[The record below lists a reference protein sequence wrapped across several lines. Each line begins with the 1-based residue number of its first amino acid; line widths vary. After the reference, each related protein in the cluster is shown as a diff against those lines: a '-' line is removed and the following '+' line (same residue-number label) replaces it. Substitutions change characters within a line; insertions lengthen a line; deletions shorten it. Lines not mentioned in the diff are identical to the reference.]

1 MERRSTID
9 AGTSERVSDGELVR
23 GIKVIDVDTHL
34 SEPLDLWTS
43 RATPTYRDRVPQMRM
58 LDGQWTWTIDGNRSM
73 GVGSAASVIYRD
85 GSKAAGI
92 EFTDWQVDEVHPG
105 CSQTKARLAFM
116 DENGIW
122 AQVVYP
128 NVLGF
133 AGQGRAPM
141 GAPRREPVDADLR
154 LVSTRIYNEA
164 MAEMQAES
172 GDRLLPMALL
182 PWWDIDLAVE
192 EAERCH
198 AMGMRGVNINS
209 DPQLH
214 GLQDLSGEYWTP
226 LWEVCSDKGL
236 PVNFHIGAS
245 DSTMSWYGETPWPS
259 LRPEEKLAVGG
270 TMMFISNAKVILNLI
285 TSGLLERF
293 PKLNFVSVE
302 SGIGWI
308 PFILETLDYSLA
320 ESGARRLDKLSMSP
334 VEYFRRQIYAT
345 FWFEGRDAASSIRR
359 VGIDNVMFETD
370 FPHPICLYPRPLS
383 QVRDCLAE
391 LTLEERRKVLST
403 NAARVYNLP
412 VD

>member
-1 MERRSTID
+1 MSADSTP
-9 AGTSERVSDGELVR
+9 ERVPDADFAA
-23 GIKVIDVDTHL
+23 GIRVIDVDTHI

-43 RATPTYRDRVPQMRM
+43 RATPRYRDRVPQMRM
-58 LDGQWTWTIDGNRSM
+58 LDGQWVWTIDGDRSV
-73 GVGSAASVIYRD
+73 GIGSAASVIYRD

-105 CSQTKARLAFM
+105 CSRTKERLQLM

-133 AGQGRAPM
+133 AGQGRGPV

-154 LVSTRIYNEA
+154 LVCTRIYNDA

-182 PWWDIDLAVE
+182 PWWDIDLAVA

-214 GLQDLSGEYWTP
+214 GMQDLSGEYWTP
-226 LWEVCSDKGL
+226 LWELCSDQGL

-259 LRPEEKLAVGG
+259 LQPEEKLAVGSS
-270 TMMFISNAKVILNLI
+270 MMFISNAKVILNLI

-320 ESGARRLDKLSMSP
+320 ESGAHRLDKLSMSP
-334 VEYFRRQIYAT
+334 SDYFRRQIYAC
-345 FWFEGRDAASSIRR
+345 FWFESRDAAATIRR
-359 VGIDNVMFETD
+359 VGVDNVMFETD
-370 FPHPICLYPRPLS
+370 FPHPTCLYPRPLE
-383 QVRDCLAE
+383 QARERLAE
-391 LTLEERRKVLST
+391 LTPEEQRKVLST
-403 NAARVYNLP
+403 NAARVYRVPLA
-412 VD
+412 

>member
-1 MERRSTID
+1 MDTTASPD
-9 AGTSERVSDGELVR
+9 RVSESALVQ
-23 GIKVIDVDTHL
+23 GIKVIDIDTHL

-58 LDGQWTWTIDGNRSM
+58 LDGKWTWTIDGDRSL
-73 GVGSAASVIYRD
+73 GVGSASSVIYRD
-85 GSKAAGI
+85 GSTAAGI
-92 EFTDWQVDEVHPG
+92 EFSMWQVDEVHPG
-105 CSQTKARLAFM
+105 CSRVKERVEFM

-122 AQVVYP
+122 AQIVYP

-154 LVSTRIYNEA
+154 LVSTRIYNDA

-172 GDRLLPMALL
+172 RDRLLPMALL

-198 AMGMRGVNINS
+198 ALGMRGVNINS
-209 DPQLH
+209 DPHLH
-214 GLQDLSGEYWTP
+214 GMEDLSGDYWTP
-226 LWEVCSDKGL
+226 LWELCSDTGL

-245 DSTMSWYGETPWPS
+245 DSTMSWYGDSPWPS
-259 LRPEEKLAVGG
+259 LQPEEKLAVGG

-302 SGIGWI
+302 SGLGWI
-308 PFILETLDYSLA
+308 PFVLETLDYSLIEA
-320 ESGARRLDKLSMSP
+320 GARRLNKLSMSP
-334 VEYFRRQIYAT
+334 MEYFRRQMYAS
-345 FWFEGRDAASSIRR
+345 FWFEGRDASATIRR
-359 VGIDNVMFETD
+359 VGVDNVMFETD
-370 FPHPICLYPRPLS
+370 FPHPICLYPRPLE
-383 QVRDCLAE
+383 QVRECLAD
-391 LTLEERRKVLST
+391 LTAEERRKVLSA
-403 NAARVYNLP
+403 NAARVYNIP

>member
-1 MERRSTID
+1 MSASSSAEH
-9 AGTSERVSDGELVR
+9 VSDAEFTR
-23 GIKVIDVDTHL
+23 GIKVIDIDSHL

-43 RATPTYRDRVPQMRM
+43 RATPKYRDRVPQMRM
-58 LDGQWTWTIDGNRSM
+58 LDGQWVWTIDRDRSM
-73 GVGSAASVIYRD
+73 GVGSASSVIYRD

-105 CSQTKARLAFM
+105 CSRVKERLEFM
-116 DENGIW
+116 DENGLW
-122 AQVVYP
+122 AQIVYP

-154 LVSTRIYNEA
+154 QVSTQIYNDA

-172 GDRLLPMALL
+172 GGRLLPMALL
-182 PWWDIDLAVE
+182 PWWDIDRAVL
-192 EAERCH
+192 EAERCF

-214 GLQDLSGEYWTP
+214 GMQDLSGEYWTP
-226 LWEVCSDKGL
+226 LWELCSDKGL

-245 DSTMSWYGETPWPS
+245 ESTMSWYGESPWPS
-259 LRPEEKLAVGG
+259 LQPEEKLAVGG

-285 TSGLLERF
+285 TSGVLERF

-320 ESGARRLDKLSMSP
+320 ESGARRLDKLSMTP
-334 VEYFRRQIYAT
+334 FEYFRRQIYAS
-345 FWFEGRDAASSIRR
+345 FWFEGRDTAAAIRR
-359 VGIDNVMFETD
+359 VGVDNVMFETD
-370 FPHPICLYPRPLS
+370 FPHPVCLYPRPLE
-383 QVRDCLAE
+383 QVRSCLAD
-391 LTLEERRKVLST
+391 LTAEERRKVLSA
-403 NAARVYNLP
+403 NAARVYGIPL
-412 VD
+412 D

>member
-1 MERRSTID
+1 MDTD
-9 AGTSERVSDGELVR
+9 ASSPPVSDRELIQ
-23 GIKVIDVDTHL
+23 GIKVVDVDTHL

-43 RATPTYRDRVPQMRM
+43 RATPKYRDRVPQMRM
-58 LDGQWTWTIDGNRSM
+58 LDGRLTWTIDGDRSM

-105 CSQTKARLAFM
+105 CSRTKERLQFM

-198 AMGMRGVNINS
+198 AVGMRGVNINS

-214 GLQDLSGEYWTP
+214 GLQDLSGDYWTP
-226 LWEVCSDKGL
+226 LWELCSDKGL

-308 PFILETLDYSLA
+308 PFVLETLDYSLA
-320 ESGARRLDKLSMSP
+320 ESGARRIDKLSLSP

-345 FWFEGRDAASSIRR
+345 FWFEGKDAASAIRR

-370 FPHPICLYPRPLS
+370 FPHPICLYPRPLA
-383 QVRDCLAE
+383 QVRDCLAG
-391 LTLEERRKVLST
+391 LTRDERRKVLSS
-403 NAARVYNLP
+403 NAARVYRLSL
-412 VD
+412 D

>member
-1 MERRSTID
+1 
-9 AGTSERVSDGELVR
+9 
-23 GIKVIDVDTHL
+23 
-34 SEPLDLWTS
+34 
-43 RATPTYRDRVPQMRM
+43 M
-58 LDGQWTWTIDGNRSM
+58 LDGKRVWTIDGDRSM

-105 CSQTKARLAFM
+105 CSRTKERLEFM

-122 AQVVYP
+122 AQIVYP
-128 NVLGF
+128 NVMGF

-141 GAPRREPVDADLR
+141 GAPKREPVDADLR
-154 LVSTRIYNEA
+154 LVSTRIYNDA
-164 MAEMQAES
+164 MAEMQSDS
-172 GDRLLPMALL
+172 GGRLLPMALL

-198 AMGMRGVNINS
+198 AVGMRGVNINS

-214 GLQDLSGEYWTP
+214 GMQDLSGEYWTP
-226 LWEVCSDKGL
+226 LWELCSDKGL

-259 LRPEEKLAVGG
+259 LQPEEKLAVGG

-308 PFILETLDYSLA
+308 PFVLESLDYSLA
-320 ESGARRLDKLSMSP
+320 ESGARRLDKLSLSP
-334 VEYFRRQIYAT
+334 IEYFRRQIYAS
-345 FWFEGRDAASSIRR
+345 FWFESRDASVSIRR
-359 VGIDNVMFETD
+359 VGVDNVMFETD
-370 FPHPICLYPRPLS
+370 FPHPICLYPRPLE
-383 QVRDCLAE
+383 QVRDCLAD

-403 NAARVYNLP
+403 NAARVYNIPL
-412 VD
+412 D

>member
-1 MERRSTID
+1 MNASSTS
-9 AGTSERVSDGELVR
+9 GSVSGADLFQD
-23 GIKVIDVDTHL
+23 IKVIDIDSHL

-43 RATPTYRDRVPQMRM
+43 RATPKYRDRVPQMRM
-58 LDGQWTWTIDGNRSM
+58 LDGQWVWTIDGDRSM

-85 GSKAAGI
+85 GTKAAGI
-92 EFTDWQVDEVHPG
+92 EFTDWQVDQVHPG
-105 CSQTKARLAFM
+105 CSRTKERLEFM
-116 DENGIW
+116 DENGLW
-122 AQVVYP
+122 AQIVYP

-141 GAPRREPVDADLR
+141 GAPKRELVDADLR
-154 LVSTRIYNEA
+154 LVSTRIYNDA

-172 GDRLLPMALL
+172 RGRLLPMALL
-182 PWWDIDLAVE
+182 PWWDIELAVA

-198 AMGMRGVNINS
+198 AMGMRGININS

-214 GLQDLSGEYWTP
+214 GMQDLSGDYWTP
-226 LWEVCSDKGL
+226 LWELCSDQGL

-245 DSTMSWYGETPWPS
+245 DSTMSWYGESPWPS

-293 PKLNFVSVE
+293 PRLNFVSVE

-320 ESGARRLDKLSMSP
+320 ESGARRLDRLSMSP
-334 VEYFRRQIYAT
+334 SEYFRRQIYAS
-345 FWFEGRDAASSIRR
+345 FWFEGRDASSAIRR
-359 VGIDNVMFETD
+359 VGVDNVMFETD
-370 FPHPICLYPRPLS
+370 FPHPVCLYPRPLE
-383 QVRDCLAE
+383 QVRDCLAD
-391 LTLEERRKVLST
+391 LTFGERRKVLSA
-403 NAARVYNLP
+403 NAARVYNIPLS
-412 VD
+412 

>member
-1 MERRSTID
+1 MDANSTSKRS
-9 AGTSERVSDGELVR
+9 SDGGIVQ
-23 GIKVIDVDTHL
+23 GIKVIDIDSHL

-43 RATPTYRDRVPQMRM
+43 RATPKYRDRVPQMRM

-85 GSKAAGI
+85 GTKAAGI
-92 EFTDWQVDEVHPG
+92 EFTDWQVDQVHPG
-105 CSQTKARLAFM
+105 CSRAKERLEFM
-116 DENGIW
+116 DENGLW
-122 AQVVYP
+122 AQIVYP

-154 LVSTRIYNEA
+154 LVSTQIYNDA

-172 GDRLLPMALL
+172 GGRLLPMALL
-182 PWWDIDLAVE
+182 PWWDIDLAVS
-192 EAERCH
+192 EAERCD
-198 AMGMRGVNINS
+198 AMGMRGININS

-214 GLQDLSGEYWTP
+214 GMQDLSGDYWTP
-226 LWEVCSDKGL
+226 LWELCSDKGL

-259 LRPEEKLAVGG
+259 LKPEEKLAVGG

-320 ESGARRLDKLSMSP
+320 ESGARRLDRLSMSP
-334 VEYFRRQIYAT
+334 VEYFRRQIYAS
-345 FWFEGRDAASSIRR
+345 FWFEGRDASSSIRR
-359 VGIDNVMFETD
+359 VGVDNVMFETD
-370 FPHPICLYPRPLS
+370 FPHPICLYPRPLE
-383 QVRDCLAE
+383 QVSECLAD
-391 LTLEERRKVLST
+391 LTAEERRKVLSS
-403 NAARVYNLP
+403 NAARVYNVPLN
-412 VD
+412 

>member
-198 AMGMRGVNINS
+198 AMGMRCVNINS

-259 LRPEEKLAVGG
+259 LRPEERAVGG

>member
-1 MERRSTID
+1 MSVHSTEH
-9 AGTSERVSDGELVR
+9 GSGSDQAE
-23 GIKVIDVDTHL
+23 GIKVIDIDTHI

-43 RATPTYRDRVPQMRM
+43 RATPKYRDRVPQMRM
-58 LDGQWTWTIDGNRSM
+58 LDGQWVWTIDGDRSM

-85 GSKAAGI
+85 GTKAAGI

-105 CSQTKARLAFM
+105 CSRTEDRLRFM

-122 AQVVYP
+122 AQIVYP

-154 LVSTRIYNEA
+154 LVSTQIYNDA

-172 GDRLLPMALL
+172 GGRLLPMALL
-182 PWWDIDLAVE
+182 PWWNIELAVV
-192 EAERCH
+192 EAERCR

-214 GLQDLSGEYWTP
+214 GLQDLSGDYWTP
-226 LWEVCSDKGL
+226 LWELCSDTGL

-259 LRPEEKLAVGG
+259 LAPEEKLAVGG

-285 TSGLLERF
+285 ASGLLERF

-308 PFILETLDYSLA
+308 PFILETLEYSLA
-320 ESGARRLDKLSMSP
+320 ESGAGRLDKLSMSP
-334 VEYFRRQIYAT
+334 WEYFRRQIYAS
-345 FWFEGRDAASSIRR
+345 FWFEGRDTAAAIRR
-359 VGIDNVMFETD
+359 LGVDNVMFETD
-370 FPHPICLYPRPLS
+370 FPHPICLYPRPLE
-383 QVRDCLAE
+383 QARKGLGD
-391 LTLEERRKVLST
+391 LTYEERRKVLST
-403 NAARVYNLP
+403 NAARVYGIPLP
-412 VD
+412 

>member
-1 MERRSTID
+1 MNASST
-9 AGTSERVSDGELVR
+9 TERVADADVVQ

-43 RATPTYRDRVPQMRM
+43 RATPKYRDRVPQMRM
-58 LDGQWTWTIDGNRSM
+58 LDGKRVWTIDGDRSM
-73 GVGSAASVIYRD
+73 GVGSASSVIYRD

-105 CSQTKARLAFM
+105 CSRTRERLQFM

-128 NVLGF
+128 NVMGF

-154 LVSTRIYNEA
+154 LVSTQIYNDA

-182 PWWDIDLAVE
+182 PWWDIDLAVA

-209 DPQLH
+209 EPHLN
-214 GLQDLSGEYWTP
+214 GMQDLSDEYWTP
-226 LWEVCSDKGL
+226 LWELCSDHGL

-245 DSTMSWYGETPWPS
+245 DSTMSWYGESPWPS

-308 PFILETLDYSLA
+308 PFILETLDYSLVEA
-320 ESGARRLDKLSMSP
+320 GAGRLDRLSMSP
-334 VEYFRRQIYAT
+334 FEYFRRQIYAT
-345 FWFEGRDAASSIRR
+345 FWFEGRDSASAIRR
-359 VGIDNVMFETD
+359 VGVDNVMFETD
-370 FPHPICLYPRPLS
+370 FPHPVCLYPRPLE
-383 QVRDCLAE
+383 QVSKCLAD
-391 LTLEERRKVLST
+391 LTDDERRKVLST
-403 NAARVYNLP
+403 NAARVYRIS
-412 VD
+412 VA

>member
-1 MERRSTID
+1 MSASSSAEH
-9 AGTSERVSDGELVR
+9 VSDAEFTR
-23 GIKVIDVDTHL
+23 GIKVIDIDSHL

-43 RATPTYRDRVPQMRM
+43 RATPKYRDRVPQMRM
-58 LDGQWTWTIDGNRSM
+58 LDGQWVWTIDRDRSM
-73 GVGSAASVIYRD
+73 GVGSASSVIYRD

-105 CSQTKARLAFM
+105 CSRVKERLEFM
-116 DENGIW
+116 DENGLW
-122 AQVVYP
+122 AQIVYP

-154 LVSTRIYNEA
+154 QVSTQIYNDA

-172 GDRLLPMALL
+172 GGRLLPMALL
-182 PWWDIDLAVE
+182 PWWDIDRAVAE
-192 EAERCH
+192 TERCH

-214 GLQDLSGEYWTP
+214 GMQDLSGDYWTP
-226 LWEVCSDKGL
+226 LWELCSDKRL

-245 DSTMSWYGETPWPS
+245 DSTMSWYGESPWPS
-259 LRPEEKLAVGG
+259 LQPEEKLAVGG

-302 SGIGWI
+302 SGLGWI

-320 ESGARRLDKLSMSP
+320 ESGAHRLDKLTMSP
-334 VEYFRRQIYAT
+334 FEYFRRQIYAS
-345 FWFEGRDAASSIRR
+345 FWFEGRDTAAAIRR
-359 VGIDNVMFETD
+359 VGVDNVMFETD
-370 FPHPICLYPRPLS
+370 FPHPVCLYPRPLE
-383 QVRDCLAE
+383 QARKGLEE

-403 NAARVYNLP
+403 NAARVYGIPLA
-412 VD
+412 

>member
-1 MERRSTID
+1 MS
-9 AGTSERVSDGELVR
+9 ANSTSESVSGTDLTE
-23 GIKVIDVDTHL
+23 GIQVIDVDSHL

-43 RATPTYRDRVPQMRM
+43 RATPKYRDRVPQMRM
-58 LDGQWTWTIDGNRSM
+58 LDGQWVWTIDRDRSM
-73 GVGSAASVIYRD
+73 GVGSASSVIYRD

-92 EFTDWQVDEVHPG
+92 EFTDWQVDQVHPG
-105 CSQTKARLAFM
+105 CSRVKERLEFM
-116 DENGIW
+116 DENGLW
-122 AQVVYP
+122 AQIVYP
-128 NVLGF
+128 NVMGF

-154 LVSTRIYNEA
+154 LVSTQIYNDA

-172 GDRLLPMALL
+172 GGRLLPMALL
-182 PWWDIDLAVE
+182 PWWDIEEAVR
-192 EAERCH
+192 EAERCS

-214 GLQDLSGEYWTP
+214 GMQDLSGDYWTP
-226 LWEVCSDKGL
+226 LWELCSDKKL

-245 DSTMSWYGETPWPS
+245 DSTMSWYGESPWPS

-270 TMMFISNAKVILNLI
+270 TMMFISNAKVLLNLI

-302 SGIGWI
+302 SGLGWI

-320 ESGARRLDKLSMSP
+320 ESGAHRLDKLSMSP
-334 VEYFRRQIYAT
+334 FDYFRRQIYAS
-345 FWFEGRDAASSIRR
+345 FWFEGRDTAAAIRR
-359 VGIDNVMFETD
+359 VGVDNVMFETD
-370 FPHPICLYPRPLS
+370 FPHPVCLYPRPLE
-383 QVRDCLAE
+383 QARKGLGD

-403 NAARVYNLP
+403 NAARVYGIPL
-412 VD
+412 DS